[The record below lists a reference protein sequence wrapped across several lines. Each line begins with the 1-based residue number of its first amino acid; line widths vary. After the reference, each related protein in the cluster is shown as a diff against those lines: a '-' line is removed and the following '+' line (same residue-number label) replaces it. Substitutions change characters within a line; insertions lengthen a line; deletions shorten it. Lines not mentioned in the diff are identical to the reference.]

1 MQRERRCFEADDG
14 RRSYD
19 SIGQRS
25 ARHEVCVDSVLCFD
39 MPLSAQFIGDI
50 SLIPKRAG

>member
-1 MQRERRCFEADDG
+1 MCGAQWLV
-14 RRSYD
+14 
-19 SIGQRS
+19 
-25 ARHEVCVDSVLCFD
+25 RHAVCVDSVLCFD